1 MNKLTTN
8 EIKALLDKIT
18 QLDDPLFESLQED
31 SRKSVQQAIKST
43 KNRLTK
49 TEQLKVHFEEMKEFE
64 NHGYLAGYEY
74 IAGIDEVGRGPL
86 AGPVVTAAVILP
98 KDFNIYE
105 VNDSKQLSL
114 KKRDELFEKI
124 EEQAIAIGIGI
135 KSHDVI
141 DDVNIYQ
148 ATKLAMNEAV
158 ANLSI
163 QPDLLLIDAMT
174 LETSIPQEKIIKGD
188 ARSISIAC
196 ASIIAKVTRD
206 RMMEDYDLKYPGYG
220 FSKNAGYGTKE
231 HLLGLET
238 QGICPIHRKTFAP
251 IKNMI

>member
-1 MNKLTTN
+1 MSKLTTN
-8 EIKALLDKIT
+8 EIKALLDKIIR
-18 QLDDPLFESLQED
+18 LDDPLFGSLQED

-49 TEQLKVHFEEMKEFE
+49 AEQLKAHFEEMKEFE
-64 NHGYLAGYEY
+64 NQGYLAGHEY

-98 KDFNIYE
+98 KDFNLYE

-114 KKRDELFEKI
+114 KKRNELFEKI

-174 LETSIPQEKIIKGD
+174 LETNIPQEKIIKGD

-196 ASIIAKVTRD
+196 ASIIAKVIRD
-206 RMMEDYDLKYPGYG
+206 RMMEDYDLIHPGYG

>member
-18 QLDDPLFESLQED
+18 QLDDPLFESVQED

-49 TEQLKVHFEEMKEFE
+49 AEQLKAHFEEMKEFE
-64 NHGYLAGYEY
+64 NQGYLTGCEY

-98 KDFNIYE
+98 KDFNLYE

-174 LETSIPQEKIIKGD
+174 LETNIPQEKIIKGD